1 MKHPTLTLLTASLVL
16 VLSAGALQAQTMYR
30 IVGADGRVTF
40 SDTPPPSGTG
50 QASSSNARTGAGG
63 GSALPYALQQVVN
76 RYPVT
81 LYTGSSCA
89 PCGTG
94 RAFLNSRGIPFTERT
109 VNTPEDAA
117 ALQRLSGDTNLP
129 FLSIG
134 SQQLKGFSD
143 VEWGQFLDAAAYPK
157 TSQLPAGYQAA
168 AATPLVN
175 AQAAAPATSAR
186 QGSGGEP
193 GIETVNTRAKPA
205 VAPPARPA
213 DTNPSGI
220 RF

>member
-1 MKHPTLTLLTASLVL
+1 MKHPTLTLLTASLAL
-16 VLSAGALQAQTMYR
+16 ALSAGALQAQTMYR

-40 SDTPPPSGTG
+40 SDTPPPSSAG
-50 QASSSNARTGAGG
+50 QASSSNVRMGAAGG
-63 GSALPYALQQVVN
+63 STLPYALQQVVS

-81 LYTGSSCA
+81 LYTSNSCA

-109 VNTPEDAA
+109 VNTSEDIA
-117 ALQRLSGDTNLP
+117 ALQRLSGDNSLP
-129 FLSIG
+129 FMTIG

-175 AQAAAPATSAR
+175 AQAAAPAASASAR
-186 QGSGGEP
+186 QGN
-193 GIETVNTRAKPA
+193 ETFNNRGRPA
-205 VAPPARPA
+205 VVAPAGPT
-213 DTNPSGI
+213 DDNPSGI